1 MAIAYKIVAKKNPT
15 DPESGVKYYPRLV
28 TMGNTKTLEDIIYDI
43 KEMSS
48 LSEGDIRSV
57 LANFTECMRRALY
70 NSQSVNID
78 GFGVFSLSA
87 RSKGAESPK
96 EVQTANIRAV
106 RINFRASSAIRPNL
120 DSATTRQE
128 DRIDFV
134 DLESQLKRLNMTEG
148 TEEEPDE
155 GGGEDTGGGMG

>member
-15 DPESGVKYYPRLV
+15 DPDSGVKYYPRLV
-28 TMGNTKTLEDIIYDI
+28 TMGNAKTLEDIIYDI

-106 RINFRASSAIRPNL
+106 RINFRASTRIRPDL
-120 DSATTRQE
+120 DAKNPADKMTFYNAEQQADAPAE
-128 DRIDFV
+128 DG
-134 DLESQLKRLNMTEG
+134 G
-148 TEEEPDE
+148 TDE
-155 GGGEDTGGGMG
+155 GEGGDGAM